1 MPLSN
6 GPNFDSNRTNGEVAG
21 ALTVDP
27 GKAPARTVP
36 SYRLEELFGS
46 GAPYSLPRPITGGYD
61 RRGPVFSE
69 QS

>member
-27 GKAPARTVP
+27 GKAPARMVP
-36 SYRLEELFGS
+36 NYRLDELFWFRGS
-46 GAPYSLPRPITGGYD
+46 LQLPRPITGGYD